1 MPDVSHSKIKLW
13 RRCHKAFEYKY
24 IQRLEKKAK
33 PAPLLKG
40 VILHELLNARA
51 NPNNPKLAIKK
62 AIEQIETDY
71 RKLILSQK
79 EEYGD
84 LIPEMVAIFNAY
96 QREYAEEKL
105 KYVSSEELVT
115 ADLAPG
121 IRFIGYIDKIARDEH
136 DLLHV
141 MDHKSSRSLPN
152 EEQRFSDLQ
161 LLMYVWLRGQQK
173 AEPASGVIWDY
184 LRTKVPTKPQ
194 LLKDGSLSQKAIET
208 DYATFMAA
216 IVEYKLDPADYQAK
230 LDELSKQASPFFQR
244 VRLPRPP
251 DSMIRQVVDDARQS
265 AKELLKLG
273 GTLTDRNMT
282 KDCSWCQFY
291 LLCHAELRGQDAN
304 YVRKANYQERTSEHG
319 DQEEAE

>member
-24 IQRLEKKAK
+24 IQRLEKKSK

-40 VILHELLNARA
+40 IFIHDLLNARA
-51 NPNNPKLAIKK
+51 TGQSTEKVVEAYEAK
-62 AIEQIETDY
+62 Y
-71 RKLILSQK
+71 RKLILAEK

-84 LIPEMVAIFNAY
+84 LIPDMLRVFEAY
-96 QREYAEEKL
+96 LRHFENEKL
-105 KYVSSEELVT
+105 KYRGSEILIT
-115 ADLAPG
+115 TDLTKT
-121 IRFIGYIDKIARDEH
+121 IRFIGYIDKMAEDEH
-136 DLLHV
+136 DLLYV

-161 LLMYVWLRGQQK
+161 LLLYVWGWNQENTEK
-173 AEPASGVIWDY
+173 ASGVIWDHI
-184 LRTKVPTKPQ
+184 RTKPPGIPMV
-194 LLKDGSLSQKAIET
+194 LKDGTLSEKAIET
-208 DYATFMAA
+208 DYHTYLQT
-216 IVEYKLDPADYQAK
+216 IKKHKLDPKDYEGILGRLKTQ
-230 LDELSKQASPFFQR
+230 SNPFFER

-251 DSMIRQVVDDARQS
+251 DSMIKQVVEDTRQS
-265 AKELLKLG
+265 AIELIKLG

-291 LLCHAELRGQDAN
+291 ALCHAELRGQDAK
-304 YVRKANYQERTSEHG
+304 YVKKSQYEYREQEHG